1 MVCRFEG
8 ELSVVF
14 ISGGREVV
22 EVVVVVVVG
31 IGIGTVVV
39 GRDESAMF
47 LLDSGGDDS
56 EEVISGPRS
65 KR

>member
-8 ELSVVF
+8 VLSVVF

-22 EVVVVVVVG
+22 EVVVVVMMG
-31 IGIGTVVV
+31 IGISTVVV
-39 GRDESAMF
+39 GRDESVF
-47 LLDSGGDDS
+47 LLDSEGDDS